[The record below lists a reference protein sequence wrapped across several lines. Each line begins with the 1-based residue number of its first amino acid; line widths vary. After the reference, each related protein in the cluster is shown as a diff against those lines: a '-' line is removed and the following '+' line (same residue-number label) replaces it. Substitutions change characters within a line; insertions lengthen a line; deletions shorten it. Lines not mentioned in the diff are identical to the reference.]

1 MKKTTLLA
9 AAVSA
14 AMAAPAA
21 AQEVTLGL
29 GYSDY
34 HRETAENGALFAAEY
49 LHTPFYEK
57 GRMSARFGGTLQVV
71 ETGDVFAGIG
81 ISGLID
87 LNNNWFIET
96 SVMPGAYHESS
107 PENDLGSA
115 FEIRSLLAVGK
126 RFQNGKA
133 VSLAISHKS
142 NASTADENPGV
153 NSLTLRWHI
162 PLGS

>member
-14 AMAAPAA
+14 AMALPAA
-21 AQEVTLGL
+21 AQEVALGL

-34 HRETAENGALFAAEY
+34 HRETADDGAVFTLDY
-49 LHTPFYEK
+49 LHAPFHER
-57 GRMSARFGGTLQVV
+57 GRLSARFGAALEVQDA
-71 ETGDVFAGIG
+71 GDIFAGVG
-81 ISGLID
+81 ISGVID
-87 LNNNWFIET
+87 LNNDWFIET

-107 PENDLGSA
+107 PENDLGST

-162 PLGS
+162 PLGG

>member
-1 MKKTTLLA
+1 MKNAALLA
-9 AAVSA
+9 AALSA
-14 AMAAPAA
+14 ATTLSAA

-34 HRETAENGALFAAEY
+34 HRESAENGALFAVEY
-49 LHTPFYEK
+49 LHTPFYES
-57 GRMSARFGGTLQVV
+57 GRLSARWGGALQVV

-81 ISGLID
+81 ISGVYD
-87 LNNNWFIET
+87 MNNNWFIET

-115 FEIRSLLAVGK
+115 FEIRSMLAVGK
-126 RFQNGKA
+126 RFGNGQA
-133 VSLAISHKS
+133 VSLGLSHKS

-153 NSLTLRWHI
+153 NSLTLRWHM
-162 PLGS
+162 PLGR